1 LRILRYLGRI
11 WFILLS
17 ILISGSNSSI
27 ITGIISGS
35 ISGIISGSINGII
48 SITIYVYWFLLIPI
62 DPYWFPID
70 SLLIPYWSPID
81 SLLIPID
88 SLLIPLD
95 AIGFL
100 LIPRASSPIDSRWAP
115 LLGSPECWR

>member
-62 DPYWFPID
+62 DPYW
-70 SLLIPYWSPID
+70 SPID